1 MHCSESK
8 KIAAQA
14 VEYTAGAK
22 AVRSKV
28 KAHAAQM
35 LADQQ
40 EDQRSYKRNMDL
52 SSQGALLQVYRILNL
67 FF

>member
-35 LADQQ
+35 LAGIR
-40 EDQRSYKRNMDL
+40 EVTSAIWTSHLKARF
-52 SSQGALLQVYRILNL
+52 QVYQILNL